1 MPSEEHEQLQ
11 KTLTVID
18 GVLDH
23 FPSGYLLGKTSQRD
37 HDHNQGERAVDRFA
51 LENQAHRAG
60 NGYGSQKEKERRN
73 HLFFTTIARLVNNT
87 FARETGSKSFQPMA
101 INWS

>member
-11 KTLTVID
+11 KTLAVID

-37 HDHNQGERAVDRFA
+37 HD
-51 LENQAHRAG
+51 
-60 NGYGSQKEKERRN
+60 
-73 HLFFTTIARLVNNT
+73 ARLPGR
-87 FARETGSKSFQPMA
+87 REGAFLT
-101 INWS
+101 